1 VSEYA
6 ALIAI
11 CASCLSA
18 ACAVVSW
25 RLASELT
32 SMRTRIRQAVES
44 AESSESRIDEL
55 HKRIISLSKKFHL
68 EDRRD
73 PETGKSRRRDDDDDD
88 DTEEDRFERKARMRR
103 KLGLAGLSHVEIAR
117 RASGAR
123 S

>member
-11 CASCLSA
+11 CSSFLA
-18 ACAVVSW
+18 AVCAGVSW
-25 RLASELT
+25 RLVSELT

-68 EDRRD
+68 EERRD

-88 DTEEDRFERKARMRR
+88 DDDDRHEKKARLRR

-117 RASGAR
+117 RASGA
-123 S
+123 